1 MNKYVKSFLIG
12 ALVAFPLGY
21 NMGMDRP
28 VLSNPFSSEPDIA
41 HRIIQRTAQVA
52 DEIKSAIHNATKP
65 AERPAHQTA
74 LNQVES
80 QP

>member
-1 MNKYVKSFLIG
+1 MNKYVKSFIIG

-28 VLSNPFSSEPDIA
+28 VFSNPFSTNPDIA
-41 HRIIQRTAQVA
+41 HRVIQRTAQVA
-52 DEIKSAIHNATKP
+52 DEIKTAIHNATKP
-65 AERPAHQTA
+65 AEPHPHQTA
-74 LNQVES
+74 LNQVDP